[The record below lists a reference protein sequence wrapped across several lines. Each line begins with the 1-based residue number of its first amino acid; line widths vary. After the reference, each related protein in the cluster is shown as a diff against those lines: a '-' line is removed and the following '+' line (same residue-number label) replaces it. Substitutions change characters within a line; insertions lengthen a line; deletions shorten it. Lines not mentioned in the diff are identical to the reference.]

1 MVLNDGDANPDEVK
15 EDVIKKLKN
24 CWPGLVTEDQVF
36 FMSVKDARLAAN
48 DGRVSD
54 DFVNFMNSTR
64 SMILKSF
71 KTRLEIHW
79 R

>member
-1 MVLNDGDANPDEVK
+1 MVLNDEDANPDEVK

-24 CWPGLVTEDQVF
+24 CWPGLVAEDQVF
-36 FMSVKDARLAAN
+36 FMSVKDARLAAK